1 MNDEIDFLAEKKKRR
16 IRKSRV
22 NILLP
27 PETKRRLVLMALRSD
42 SSLSSVVE
50 GLIDGGYRQKRPSDD
65 GLK

>member
-50 GLIDGGYRQKRPSDD
+50 GLIDGGYRQKRPSDEA
-65 GLK
+65 